1 MRVITIKC
9 LNDNFS
15 YIVLNEKNNNAC
27 VIDPGEA
34 QPIINKVRSE
44 KINLKFIL
52 NTHHHG
58 DHVGGN
64 LELKKEFNCK
74 ILGSINDKNNIPG
87 IDITLKNKELY
98 QNEDFEFTTYFTPGH
113 TLGHVVFYFNKQN
126 FYSLVIHFFLL
137 VVVGFLKV
145 HMSKCLIPSIL
156 LKNFLTRP

>member
-9 LNDNFS
+9 LDDNFS

-64 LELKKEFNCK
+64 LEIKKEFNCK

-87 IDITLKNKELY
+87 IDITLKNK
-98 QNEDFEFTTYFTPGH
+98 
-113 TLGHVVFYFNKQN
+113 
-126 FYSLVIHFFLL
+126 
-137 VVVGFLKV
+137 
-145 HMSKCLIPSIL
+145 
-156 LKNFLTRP
+156 